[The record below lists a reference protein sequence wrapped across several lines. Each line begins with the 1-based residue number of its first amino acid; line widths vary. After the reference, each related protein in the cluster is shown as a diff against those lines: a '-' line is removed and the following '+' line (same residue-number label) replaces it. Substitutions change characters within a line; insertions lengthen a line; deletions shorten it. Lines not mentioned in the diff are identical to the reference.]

1 MNFKFI
7 TTFRFLKI
15 VGDDFSDFDL
25 MPGVGIIREREKIRR
40 ILSKEFKMNAGL
52 IEYDHFYNAN
62 HIIYG
67 EFKDN
72 FFNKDD
78 SSGLALLTWLVW
90 LDMLIYDS
98 WLVKDNAFL
107 CEIAY
112 CNKSS
117 KHYSEWSNNSLLG
130 LNTLSSGER
139 YVDVEFNRDDLI
151 KWEETSNKLQTFLN
165 DNNSTVFKT
174 FISKEYSRY
183 GRAYSFI
190 KAARRDFNPA
200 MKIAHYCSA
209 LESLFSTDNTELT
222 HKLSERVA
230 VFLKDYGYDPVSVY
244 EQIKSYYSI
253 RSKVTHGDSLQGKKL
268 ETIPD
273 NSKEFDKILR
283 VIMNIIISSDE
294 LIKLF
299 NGDSASFDLYF
310 KKRILCG

>member
-7 TTFRFLKI
+7 TTFRFLKV
-15 VGDDFSDFDL
+15 VGDDYTDFHL
-25 MPGVGIIREREKIRR
+25 MPGVDIIRDREKIRK
-40 ILSKEFKMNAGL
+40 ILNKEFKMNAGL

-62 HIIYG
+62 HIIHG
-67 EFKDN
+67 EFKNN
-72 FFNKDD
+72 FFKDD
-78 SSGLALLTWLVW
+78 DASGLALLTWLIW
-90 LDMLIYDS
+90 LDMLVYDS
-98 WLVKDNAFL
+98 WLVKDNTFL

-117 KHYSEWSNNSLLG
+117 KNYSEWSNNSLLG
-130 LNTLSSGER
+130 LNTLSTGHR
-139 YVDVEFNRDDLI
+139 YIDVEFTTEDLK
-151 KWEETSNKLQTFLN
+151 KWEETSRKLQTFLN

-200 MKIAHYCSA
+200 MKISHYCSA

-230 VFLKDYGYDPVSVY
+230 IFLKDYGYNPLTVY
-244 EQIKSYYSI
+244 DQIKYYYSI

-273 NSKEFDKILR
+273 KSQEFDNLLR
-283 VIMNIIISSDE
+283 VIMNAIISSDE
-294 LIKLF
+294 LMQLF
-299 NGDSASFDLYF
+299 NGDSVAFDVHF
-310 KKRILCG
+310 KNKLLCG